1 MAAISVG
8 VYSVKLQ
15 ASNIPLPEIVQLQR
29 IEKDRDDSHR
39 RPTVAGTS
47 ENDAIRA
54 GKVIVETV
62 EERDG
67 IARKL
72 SKMPDGGVGAS

>member
-1 MAAISVG
+1 M
-8 VYSVKLQ
+8 
-15 ASNIPLPEIVQLQR
+15 E
-29 IEKDRDDSHR
+29 SHR

-54 GKVIVETV
+54 GNVIVETV
-62 EERDG
+62 DERDG

-72 SKMPDGGVGAS
+72 SKMPDGSVGAS